1 MIKNNLRLL
10 KDYSDFLKHIEE
22 INIVLKEL
30 RYNLCNLR
38 HEEIL
43 HYVGQEKFQDLALK
57 HFLQTGGTS

>member
-1 MIKNNLRLL
+1 MRVKQEKR
-10 KDYSDFLKHIEE
+10 KMG
-22 INIVLKEL
+22 EL
-30 RYNLCNLR
+30 GTRTLQR